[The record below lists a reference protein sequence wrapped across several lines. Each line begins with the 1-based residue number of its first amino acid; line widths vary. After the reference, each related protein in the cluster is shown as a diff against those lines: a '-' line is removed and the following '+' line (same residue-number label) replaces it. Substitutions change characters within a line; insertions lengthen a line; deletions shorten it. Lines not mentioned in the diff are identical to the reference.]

1 MFTGLIQGLGQ
12 LQLLS
17 PSRLR
22 ITCPRVD
29 FLSMVAIGDSIA
41 VDGACLTV
49 EEFDTQ
55 GFTVTVSPETLQRTT
70 LGERARRGESVNL
83 EPSLRVGDK
92 LGGHFVTGHVDGVGS
107 LEQSTL
113 LGDSWEMIFR
123 APQAVAPYLVPK
135 GSIAVNGISLTV
147 ASCHPQGEW
156 FSVAVIPH
164 TYQQTTLGVLG
175 VGDQVN
181 VEADLL
187 GKYARQF
194 LAPYH
199 SLDHLPSHS
208 SPEISLEFLQEHGF
222 G

>member
-12 LQLLS
+12 LQFLS

-22 ITCPRVD
+22 IFCPGVN
-29 FLSMVAIGDSIA
+29 FLTMVAIGDSVA

-55 GFTVTVSPETLQRTT
+55 GFTVTVSPETLKRTT
-70 LGERARRGESVNL
+70 LGERAHRGEPVNL
-83 EPSLRVGDK
+83 EPSLRLGDK
-92 LGGHFVTGHVDGVGS
+92 LGGHFVTGHVDGVGT
-107 LEQSTL
+107 LDQSTL
-113 LGDSWEMIFR
+113 LGDSWEIIFR
-123 APQAVAPYLVPK
+123 APVSVCPYIVAK

-147 ASCHPQGEW
+147 ACCHPQGEW

-164 TYQQTTLGVLG
+164 TYQQTTLSVLG

-181 VEADLL
+181 LEADLL

-194 LAPYH
+194 LTPYQ
-199 SLDHLPSHS
+199 SLDHPPSHS
-208 SPEISLEFLQEHGF
+208 PELSLEFLQEHGF
-222 G
+222 S